1 MTHFRHDA
9 GAVLSLHRSHPSYL
23 HPRRELP
30 KSDSF
35 RRGFLFFALSRQK
48 CIRLFCVSAERKQQ
62 KSLRII
68 LWHDLH
74 FLAVMYNKDKMV
86 LECVWHGVCPF
97 AGEKEGERDRE
108 YYREAVCPAAV

>member
-1 MTHFRHDA
+1 M
-9 GAVLSLHRSHPSYL
+9 
-23 HPRRELP
+23 P
-30 KSDSF
+30 KQ
-35 RRGFLFFALSRQK
+35 RGFSGK
-48 CIRLFCVSAERKQQ
+48 GSANC
-62 KSLRII
+62 SRII

-108 YYREAVCPAAV
+108 YECEAVYSAAV

>member
-1 MTHFRHDA
+1 MMVRQDFGRKRFRQ
-9 GAVLSLHRSHPSYL
+9 
-23 HPRRELP
+23 
-30 KSDSF
+30 
-35 RRGFLFFALSRQK
+35 GFLFFALSRQK

-74 FLAVMYNKDKMV
+74 FLAVMYNKDKMA

-97 AGEKEGERDRE
+97 AGEKERERDRE

>member
-1 MTHFRHDA
+1 MMRARYYRSIDHIHHTFTPAGDYQSLTVSGGGSWFPLLQPKIAPAGLHFC
-9 GAVLSLHRSHPSYL
+9 GK
-23 HPRRELP
+23 EM
-30 KSDSF
+30 K
-35 RRGFLFFALSRQK
+35 
-48 CIRLFCVSAERKQQ
+48 

>member
-1 MTHFRHDA
+1 M
-9 GAVLSLHRSHPSYL
+9 
-23 HPRRELP
+23 P
-30 KSDSF
+30 KQ
-35 RRGFLFFALSRQK
+35 RFFSGK
-48 CIRLFCVSAERKQQ
+48 GSANC
-62 KSLRII
+62 SRII